1 MLAFLSLA
9 AAAACPCR
17 QPQDIVIVFDAS
29 KKINTSLDASVNNKL
44 TALVEELSGHSAT
57 QITLVAFAGSV
68 SGCEPYAKCTANLT
82 GLTSDAS
89 TLTAAIASR
98 SASEGDRCT
107 SCGIET
113 ALQLLRGG
121 RTGAAATVLLL
132 TNGVQNIGGDYRK
145 ADSKSELLLVS
156 APPTP
161 HTPHPRPDSRR
172 SPDRPIWPTGIRV
185 FRPWGSWTTSY
196 QAATTRIS

>member
-29 KKINTSLDASVNNKL
+29 KNAPSLDASVNNKL
-44 TALVEELSGHSAT
+44 TALVQELSGHSAT

-68 SGCEPYAKCTANLT
+68 SGCEPYVKCTALLT

-89 TLTAAIASR
+89 TLTAAIANR
-98 SASEGDRCT
+98 GASEGDRCT

-121 RTGAAATVLLL
+121 RTGATATVLLL
-132 TNGVQNIGGDYRK
+132 TNGVQNIGGDYLK
-145 ADSKSELLLVS
+145 AANKSELLLVS
-156 APPTP
+156 APPTRTP
-161 HTPHPRPDSRR
+161 PHPRPDSRR

-185 FRPWGSWTTSY
+185 FQPWDFWTTSY